1 MAVFYNIQLQLSHN
15 SLVVRQNWN
24 QNYDYIVIGVGF
36 AGFVMAS
43 RLSEDP
49 TKTVLLLEYGFAEN
63 FISDISTVD
72 LFVKGTPID

>member
-1 MAVFYNIQLQLSHN
+1 
-15 SLVVRQNWN
+15 
-24 QNYDYIVIGVGF
+24 VIGVGF